1 MPYADSMTLRLRA
14 ALLGSMV
21 AGVLVPSCGG
31 ESTDTSASAPRI
43 DGGLTTDATG
53 EDFVVGP
60 VVDSS
65 VVDSAVEAASDAGA
79 LADVVAPIDASDT
92 RLVLCG
98 AIDTRFGVPV
108 PLQNATATFS
118 QTDVGQFTVAKAID
132 GTISDMLGWGV
143 GPVGGGAAAAQTA
156 AFETVTDTAA
166 GSAGT
171 RLVFVLDHRF
181 PSEHALG
188 KFRLSVTTS
197 NRSTF
202 ADGNEGTTTPGN
214 VGASGIWTVLQP
226 RRQCATSGAT
236 MTIGGDSSIL
246 VQDLNSTDALYVVEA
261 DTTLVGI
268 TGVRLEVL
276 EDGVLPQ
283 TGPGLQNSNGNFV
296 LADFTVRAGTP

>member
-53 EDFVVGP
+53 EDVVVGP

-65 VVDSAVEAASDAGA
+65 VVDSAVEAASD
-79 LADVVAPIDASDT
+79 
-92 RLVLCG
+92 
-98 AIDTRFGVPV
+98 
-108 PLQNATATFS
+108 
-118 QTDVGQFTVAKAID
+118 
-132 GTISDMLGWGV
+132 
-143 GPVGGGAAAAQTA
+143 
-156 AFETVTDTAA
+156 
-166 GSAGT
+166 
-171 RLVFVLDHRF
+171 
-181 PSEHALG
+181 LG